1 MYGGVCDGAVGVYEG
16 TKKVLVVAYYSR
28 AAYARY
34 IDCVDAR
41 VSSRTLRVHLV
52 LAPIKNY
59 SDMTAITRAS
69 KQPLTLLTTYG
80 DEEGLRTDQRD
91 LKAFRLYL

>member
-1 MYGGVCDGAVGVYEG
+1 MTYGGVCDGAVGVHEG
-16 TKKVLVVAYYSR
+16 TKKVLVVAHYSR

-52 LAPIKNY
+52 LALIQNY

-69 KQPLTLLTTYG
+69 
-80 DEEGLRTDQRD
+80 R
-91 LKAFRLYL
+91 